1 MSNIWLLSGKKWK
14 ERLIDNGI
22 PRMKD
27 IFMKILMILILL
39 GIVKSIRILKMKL
52 ICLIIKRKD
61 KTPNKSKN
69 KAKRINGKSIE

>member
-1 MSNIWLLSGKKWK
+1 LSGKKWK

-22 PRMKD
+22 LRMKD

-52 ICLIIKRKD
+52 ICLTIKRKD